1 MSADLTW
8 QIIRNNSCFLRRQKG
23 IKKHFSV
30 EPFNLRG
37 INSRRY
43 NGLISKRAM
52 DLKPFKEGPGVTVK
66 LKIPSMT
73 RVSYT
78 KHLRR
83 LLPKANW
90 SIFLSTGLSAWIC
103 RKTVCLFSEDG
114 LFFAVEVQLGN
125 ISSSMIFPIMK

>member
-8 QIIRNNSCFLRRQKG
+8 QIIRKNSCFLRRQKG

-52 DLKPFKEGPGVTVK
+52 DLKPFKEGPGVTVR
-66 LKIPSMT
+66 LKIPSKAAKPAKSKCVIAL
-73 RVSYT
+73 RNREKLLRSVKAIAKSQGLG
-78 KHLRR
+78 HLHMLAQRR
-83 LLPKANW
+83 ASAIFRSRLPKSKKHVKKIDA
-90 SIFLSTGLSAWIC
+90 
-103 RKTVCLFSEDG
+103 
-114 LFFAVEVQLGN
+114 
-125 ISSSMIFPIMK
+125 